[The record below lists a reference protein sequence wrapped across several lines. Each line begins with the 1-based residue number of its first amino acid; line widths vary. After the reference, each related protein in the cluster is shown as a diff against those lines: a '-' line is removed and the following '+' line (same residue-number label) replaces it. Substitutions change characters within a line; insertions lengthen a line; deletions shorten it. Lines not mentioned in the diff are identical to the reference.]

1 MADPVT
7 MAIVAGVALQAG
19 GKVQEGQIAAAQGDL
34 DKEIAIRNQQSLE
47 RQATAERAASKIEE
61 GRVARKSRLVQ
72 ARLEAGQAKSGL
84 GLAGATVDALA
95 DAAFQFSF
103 DRNLVL
109 RQGLIRSRELQQKGK
124 IIAAGGRF
132 AKTLGRQKRT
142 ALFMSA
148 AGSAL
153 SAASSFG
160 GGTNPRTSPSGPSS
174 VGDLNT
180 GTTTSSGRRF
190 A

>member
-1 MADPVT
+1 MTLA
-7 MAIVAGVALQAG
+7 AIGALGVAA
-19 GKVQEGQIAAAQGDL
+19 GKVKEGQIAAAQGDFE
-34 DKEIAIRNQQSLE
+34 KEIAIRNQQSLE

-148 AGSAL
+148 AGSAFG
-153 SAASSFG
+153 AASSLSN
-160 GGTNPRTSPSGPSS
+160 TNPPPRTSPSGPSS

-180 GTTTSSGRRF
+180 GTTTSSGRVF
-190 A
+190 V